1 MNLIQHRTDLTE
13 IGLGFTGY
21 FPFPDFWSL
30 GSGISAKG
38 PKSQMPLPWR
48 FDKNLPVRCVP
59 GGALGGGGRLLYT
72 GCSLV
77 CGQQNIYLQ

>member
-30 GSGISAKG
+30 DSGISDLCMYIRVI
-38 PKSQMPLPWR
+38 QYVYW
-48 FDKNLPVRCVP
+48 
-59 GGALGGGGRLLYT
+59 
-72 GCSLV
+72 
-77 CGQQNIYLQ
+77 

>member
-30 GSGISAKG
+30 GSGISVYGIFSKYIFAI
-38 PKSQMPLPWR
+38 
-48 FDKNLPVRCVP
+48 
-59 GGALGGGGRLLYT
+59 
-72 GCSLV
+72 
-77 CGQQNIYLQ
+77 IYLWQC

>member
-30 GSGISAKG
+30 GSGISEYC
-38 PKSQMPLPWR
+38 S
-48 FDKNLPVRCVP
+48 
-59 GGALGGGGRLLYT
+59 T
-72 GCSLV
+72 GVITVNQVYVLDLCKLFVFAFSFFPR
-77 CGQQNIYLQ
+77 

>member
-30 GSGISAKG
+30 GSGISVYSKLARNDSKTHTRKKG
-38 PKSQMPLPWR
+38 KI
-48 FDKNLPVRCVP
+48 D
-59 GGALGGGGRLLYT
+59 
-72 GCSLV
+72 
-77 CGQQNIYLQ
+77 